1 MKLSTLSLSILAT
14 FSGWNAYA
22 EPSSP
27 TNSEIEKI
35 EVLGHKLSTLNHD
48 VAASVSALTEE
59 QIARQQA
66 SDLNQLLKTLPN
78 VELFGS
84 VTPLS
89 GQPAIRGLYGER
101 IHISVDNV
109 KRKIDSDGSQNIA
122 QINSLGINPDQLKQV
137 QVLRGADSLTV
148 GSGAIGGSIR
158 LVTKNAADYLND
170 QHGFGVKASVT
181 HLSVSDA
188 NDISVSL
195 FHLNDHSDTVLS
207 LGQVEFND
215 IDVVADTKAAEDE
228 SIQQISKIKNQS
240 KRQNLALKNTWYINE
255 HHTLS
260 SKIDYSK
267 TESIDQPYAQRI
279 DLALAYPTLAEDYKN
294 DYLEGMLNYT
304 YQGVSELLD
313 LDIQAFFAQKTY
325 DEITK
330 GYIER
335 GSNKINYDGEKNGES
350 TRKGLRVA
358 NLATFTG
365 KIKHKLAIEA
375 QYESESFDQQ
385 QWDENPAD
393 KSTYY
398 GDSDASNWSISV
410 IDQSQF
416 LNERLLLTGGVRFDK
431 YTRSSNHFVAYS
443 DNDDSELSSELG
455 VTFKIADYLNFYAK
469 AAEAFRAPS
478 LQELYKKDEW
488 RCHIGGKICFSEP
501 QPDLKAEDSQSYEV
515 GFGLS
520 WQDLSFADNFSVKV
534 MYFDSEVDN
543 YIDNVPFMYY
553 IDENGNKQLGS
564 PGPNPSNGVPVAT
577 HRDYSAKNIGKL
589 FSHGIEIET
598 QYSFKKLDIYLGYA
612 AMNMDVVGVP
622 NFFLGTIDHTR
633 QPYSEA
639 PADKLTWNT
648 NYQLNSKLNLGFQ
661 LLHYRAQQRLSEDLI
676 TRGYGTGT
684 YTIYNLNVKY
694 QGEGVLSGFSARLG
708 VDNLTDKRYLRAPAS
723 EANDPAELGR
733 NIKATVSYQF

>member
-1 MKLSTLSLSILAT
+1 MKFSTLSLSIFAT
-14 FSGWNAYA
+14 LYGFAAHA
-22 EPSSP
+22 EAP
-27 TNSEIEKI
+27 NSANPDIEKI

-89 GQPAIRGLYGER
+89 GQPTIRGLYGER

-170 QHGFGVKASVT
+170 QPGFGGKVSVT

-188 NDISVSL
+188 NDINISV
-195 FHLNDHSDTVLS
+195 FHLNELSDTVFS
-207 LGQVEFND
+207 FGQVEFND
-215 IDVVADTKAAEDE
+215 IDVVADSTAAEDDG
-228 SIQQISKIKNQS
+228 IQQISKIKNQS
-240 KRQNLALKNTWYINE
+240 KRQNLVIKNTWYINE
-255 HHTLS
+255 RHTLS
-260 SKIDYSK
+260 SKVDYSE
-267 TESIDQPYAQRI
+267 TESIDQPYGQRI
-279 DLALAYPTLAEDYKN
+279 DLALTYPTLAEDYKN
-294 DYLEGMLNYT
+294 DYLEGMINYT
-304 YQGVSELLD
+304 YQGASELID
-313 LDIQAFFAQKTY
+313 LDVQAFFARKTY

-335 GSNKINYDGEKNGES
+335 GSNKINFDGEKHGES

-365 KIKHKLAIEA
+365 QIEHKLAIEA
-375 QYESESFDQQ
+375 QYEFESFDQQ
-385 QWDENPAD
+385 QWDENPAE

-398 GDSDASNWSISV
+398 GDSEASNWSMSV

-416 LNERLLLTGGVRFDK
+416 LNERLLLTAGVRFDK

-455 VTFKIADYLNFYAK
+455 VTFKVADYLNVYAK
-469 AAEAFRAPS
+469 TAEAFRAPS

-501 QPDLKAEDSQSYEV
+501 QPDLQAEDSQSYEV

-520 WQDLSFADNFSVKV
+520 WQDLSFADNFSLKA
-534 MYFDSEVDN
+534 MYFDSKVNN

-564 PGPNPSNGVPVAT
+564 PGPKPSNGVPVAT

-589 FSHGIEIET
+589 FSHGIEIEA
-598 QYSFKKLDIYLGYA
+598 QYSFKDLDIYLGYA
-612 AMNMDVVGVP
+612 SMNMDVVGVP
-622 NFFLGTIDHTR
+622 NFFLGTIDHTP

-648 NYQLNSKLNLGFQ
+648 NYQLSDNINVGFQ
-661 LLHYRAQQRLSEDLI
+661 LLHYRAQQRLSADLI

-684 YTIYNLNVKY
+684 YTVYNLNAKY
-694 QGEGVLSGFSARLG
+694 QGVGMLSGFSARLG
-708 VDNLTDKRYLRAPAS
+708 IDNLTDKRYLRAPAS
-723 EANDPAELGR
+723 AANDPAELGR
-733 NIKATVSYQF
+733 NIKATISYQF